1 MAKLEVRDPITGELV
16 YVWGYPK
23 NGEGAIA
30 FGDITDVS
38 IFTYTSAEEQKN
50 EKNGREFYVYENEYA
65 GMLITNACRVVGRF
79 CHEKPCFFID
89 DDTAYIYCTDKK
101 CGNVLKLLLRN
112 SVSDKIKAK
121 ADMKMNIWMGDI
133 ECGNTNFYV
142 NRPSKVITKICL
154 ADTLRIDMDN
164 DCLAITTELGTVMAR
179 RAK

>member
-1 MAKLEVRDPITGELV
+1 MPKLEVRDPITGEIV
-16 YVWGYPK
+16 HVWSYR
-23 NGEGAIA
+23 EGVERAIA
-30 FGDITDVS
+30 FGDNFDISVFS
-38 IFTYTSAEEQKN
+38 YVKSESYKN
-50 EKNGREFYVYENEYA
+50 VKHNREFQTYEHQD
-65 GMLITNACRVVGRF
+65 GDTLITCECRLVGRF
-79 CHEKPCFFID
+79 CSKKPCFFVD

-121 ADMKMNIWMGDI
+121 ADMKMNIWTGDI

-164 DCLAITTELGTVMAR
+164 DCLAIATELGTVMAR